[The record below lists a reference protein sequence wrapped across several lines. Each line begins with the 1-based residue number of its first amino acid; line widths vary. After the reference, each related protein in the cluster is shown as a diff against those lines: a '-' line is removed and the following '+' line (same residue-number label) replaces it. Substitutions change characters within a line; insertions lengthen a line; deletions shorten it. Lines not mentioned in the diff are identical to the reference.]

1 MITIGPTVF
10 AVVTW
15 GSIALVGLLF
25 LYEMY
30 VVLAEYDV
38 V

>member
-1 MITIGPTVF
+1 MTIGPTIF
-10 AVVTW
+10 AAITW

-25 LYEMY
+25 LYELY
-30 VVLAEYDV
+30 AVLAEYDV